1 MYVSERVSVD
11 HEDRWV
17 IHSQLSLQSM
27 RIEVANRHHHTSM
40 GYSLDGFIDNFGRFG
55 RFLRAHRLAHLGVG

>member
-1 MYVSERVSVD
+1 
-11 HEDRWV
+11 
-17 IHSQLSLQSM
+17 
-27 RIEVANRHHHTSM
+27 M